1 MPVELF
7 YEVKVTAGGAAY
19 DLSHDV
25 ASFTL
30 EEQEGLPDH
39 LTVRIPDP
47 YKVFGHAFQEG
58 MEVTLDLGTTSD
70 HALVF
75 RGRIHK
81 ADEDFPQEGTPVLTI
96 QAHDR
101 AMEMGLRPRNRP
113 WVDKKLSQIVAEIA
127 RAHGFKSADVR
138 VGGDPLF
145 SGNGIRQ
152 DETDL
157 AFLIRL
163 ARDWAC
169 QVYVDPTPEGDVL
182 RFVSQEKVMS
192 ELQQVTLYYGR
203 CGVPDRLL
211 SFQPRS
217 AVADIQLPRVFSGV
231 DYKDGKRIEL
241 AEGKPGKP
249 LDTEDKFRDEN
260 LAEFRERE
268 PARAKQLEA
277 VISAAPQVRTTLL
290 KALGT
295 VRREPTPTFTSP
307 DAMKARQQN
316 ELSTSALGMRASGS
330 TVGNMRLH
338 AQTAVKLADVGGRFS
353 GVWFLSQVRHVLDRQ
368 GYRTEFECRR

>member
-1 MPVELF
+1 VPVEL
-7 YEVKVTAGGAAY
+7 YYQVQVTAGGAAY
-19 DLSHDV
+19 DLSNDV

-39 LTVRIPDP
+39 LTVRVPDP

-58 MEVTLDLGTTSD
+58 MEVMLDLGTTDD
-70 HALVF
+70 HAIVF
-75 RGRIHK
+75 RGKIHQ
-81 ADEDFPQEGTPVLTI
+81 ADEDFPQDGTPVLTI

-113 WVDKKLSQIVAEIA
+113 WVDKKLSEIVAEIA
-127 RAHGFKSADVR
+127 KAHGFKSADVR
-138 VGGDPLF
+138 VAGDPLF

-152 DETDL
+152 DENDM

-169 QVYVDPTPEGDVL
+169 QVYVDPTAEGDVL

-203 CGVPDRLL
+203 CGVPNRLL

-217 AVADIQLPRVFSGV
+217 DVADIQLPRVFSGV
-231 DYKDGKRIEL
+231 DYNDGKRIEM
-241 AEGKPGKP
+241 AESKPAKP
-249 LDTEDKFRDEN
+249 VDSEDKFRDEN

-268 PARAKQLEA
+268 PARAQQLEA

-290 KALGT
+290 QALGT
-295 VRREPTPTFTSP
+295 VRRESTPAFTTP
-307 DAMKARQQN
+307 AAMEARRQN
-316 ELSTSALGMRASGS
+316 EFSTSALGMRASGS

-338 AQTAVKLADVGGRFS
+338 AQTAVQLEDVGGRFS
-353 GVWFLSQVRHVLDRQ
+353 GTWFLSSVRHVMDIQ
-368 GYRTEFECRR
+368 GYRTDFECRR

>member
-1 MPVELF
+1 VPVELF

-30 EEQEGLPDH
+30 EEQEGVPDH

-47 YKVFGHAFQEG
+47 YKVYGHAFQEG

-75 RGRIHK
+75 RGRIHQ

-113 WVDKKLSQIVAEIA
+113 WVDKKLSEIVAEIA
-127 RAHGFKSADVR
+127 KAHGFKSADVR
-138 VGGDPLF
+138 VAGDPLF

-152 DETDL
+152 DENDM

-169 QVYVDPTPEGDVL
+169 QVYVDPTPGGDVL

-217 AVADIQLPRVFSGV
+217 DVAEIQLPRVFSGV
-231 DYKDGKRIEL
+231 DYNDGRRIEL
-241 AEGKPGKP
+241 AEGRPATP
-249 LDTEDKFRDEN
+249 VDSEDRFRDEN

-268 PARAKQLEA
+268 PARARQLEA

-290 KALGT
+290 QALGT
-295 VRREPTPTFTSP
+295 VRRESTPAFTTP
-307 DAMKARQQN
+307 DAMQARQQN
-316 ELSTSALGMRASGS
+316 EHSTSALGMRASGS

-338 AQTAVKLADVGGRFS
+338 AQTAVRLEDVGGRFS
-353 GVWFLSQVRHVLDRQ
+353 GVWFLSQVRHVMDVQ
-368 GYRTEFECRR
+368 GYRTDFECRR